1 MIKIDNTLKN
11 NDPICRLMTNV
22 EDASVEESEEVL
34 SAISKLNDSD
44 LSTIST
50 KRFKVKY
57 TDR

>member
-1 MIKIDNTLKN
+1 
-11 NDPICRLMTNV
+11 MTNV